1 MDLSARFLGF
11 TTYGVQWVL
20 WLLMALSVVSIAM
33 MLERL
38 WFFATYHPSPQAL
51 AREMRMLL
59 QSGVALG
66 ASAGGPLSPGRL
78 AEALDGAVEGAR
90 ARERLRME
98 RNLAFLGTLGSNAP
112 FIGLFGTVLG
122 IIKAFHDLAG
132 NQAGGPAVV
141 MAGISEALVATA
153 VGLMVAIPAVVAFN
167 YFNRR
172 TRTRMTEVDWMS
184 QLALVDVKGD
194 YAEGATAS
202 VNTATPSAA
211 PAIATAQPLRALIPV
226 AGVAGALLLGLGL
239 LLGRAGRPPSTD
251 HGRQAAEGSTTPAP
265 NPLPVPGPAAAP
277 ATQDATAKVLP
288 ASPASPPVPAS
299 NAATPAA
306 ATSTAPSPTAT
317 TPPPA
322 VSALAGVVVP
332 LGGSAPPAAAIL
344 NGQASAPV
352 PSTTPTGT
360 VSPAT
365 VSVQPGE
372 RTGAKP
378 PTAPASAGIVAKPA
392 TAQAPASPVAG
403 SATAKPGAAK
413 WGKRKRWRPAGTAPA
428 AIAGAKP
435 TDAPASA
442 ASDAARDADKGPAKE
457 KEKEKEKESPPPVP
471 PADKPT
477 PAPAVP

>member
-20 WLLMALSVVSIAM
+20 WLLIALSVISIAM

-51 AREMRMLL
+51 ARAMRQLL
-59 QSGVALG
+59 QSGGALG
-66 ASAGGPLSPGRL
+66 AGASGPLPTARL
-78 AEALDGAVEGAR
+78 AEALDGALEGAR

-194 YAEGATAS
+194 YAEGEAATA
-202 VNTATPSAA
+202 NAATPSVGPAVAA
-211 PAIATAQPLRALIPV
+211 TQPLRALIPV
-226 AGVAGALLLGLGL
+226 AGMGGVILLGLGV
-239 LLGRAGRPPSTD
+239 LLGRTGGPTNADSSGN
-251 HGRQAAEGSTTPAP
+251 AATGFSSPAP
-265 NPLPVPGPAAAP
+265 NPIPVPGPAATPAATMPIAP
-277 ATQDATAKVLP
+277 VLP
-288 ASPASPPVPAS
+288 ASPTPPP
-299 NAATPAA
+299 
-306 ATSTAPSPTAT
+306 STAPTTAT
-317 TPPPA
+317 PT
-322 VSALAGVVVP
+322 V
-332 LGGSAPPAAAIL
+332 AAT
-344 NGQASAPV
+344 AS
-352 PSTTPTGT
+352 
-360 VSPAT
+360 
-365 VSVQPGE
+365 
-372 RTGAKP
+372 P
-378 PTAPASAGIVAKPA
+378 PTAPTTAAPLGVMGPPA
-392 TAQAPASPVAG
+392 TAAPLAAVPAAAVVPPPAPANAG
-403 SATAKPGAAK
+403 PAAGAAAAKPGAVK
-413 WGKRKRWRPAGTAPA
+413 WGKRKRWRPAGAPPA
-428 AIAGAKP
+428 AASGTKP
-435 TDAPASA
+435 TDAPATGTT
-442 ASDAARDADKGPAKE
+442 DAARDAEKSPAKDAE
-457 KEKEKEKESPPPVP
+457 KAKEKESPSSAPA
-471 PADKPT
+471 ADKPT